1 MFKRIKLWY
10 HRRLFMRIYFIYL
23 KHSDKPQNAV
33 NDAYEDLKAI
43 IKVMEE
49 KL

>member
-23 KHSDKPQNAV
+23 KHSDKPQDAV
-33 NDAYEDLKAI
+33 NDAYEVSLCVF
-43 IKVMEE
+43 KVMEE